1 MMMKK
6 ILMAVLVGLVSTGA
20 LAKSDNVK
28 MVQASHDEPSSWSID
43 GPDFWSFGLIVDVP
57 KKPKTVIFYVN
68 SYRTSNPSLASDPVL
83 IDCNGV
89 PTMLNPGSS
98 AVCQI
103 NQQGYNTITWEID
116 ARYRHNGSDGYT
128 ISL

>member
-1 MMMKK
+1 MLKK
-6 ILMAVLVGLVSTGA
+6 YLMATLIALASTGVM
-20 LAKSDNVK
+20 AKSDNMK
-28 MVQASHDEPSSWSID
+28 MIQASHDEPSSWSID
-43 GPDFWSFGLIVDVP
+43 GPSWWGFGLIVDVP

-68 SYRTSNPSLASDPVL
+68 NYRTSNPSLTSDPVL

-103 NQQGYNTITWEID
+103 NQTGFNSITWEID